1 MVALP
6 YKVTIVHCFNQ
17 TSHVQVCIGYRHHI
31 APSNSIVY
39 IYHGDLASAVST
51 VALRYSYTPVNNK
64 CSIIGYEPAGLTVHP
79 PPPPE

>member
-31 APSNSIVY
+31 APSKSIVY
-39 IYHGDLASAVST
+39 IYHGDLAGAVST
-51 VALRYSYTPVNNK
+51 VALIYSYAPVNNK
-64 CSIIGYEPAGLTVHP
+64 CSIISYEPAGLTVP
-79 PPPPE
+79 PLPQND